1 MDTLAQAPNLNS
13 ARVLVVE
20 DENEIR
26 QLIALHLRRE
36 GLIVDE
42 VAQGELATHRMTANE
57 YDLAIVD
64 WMLPGMS
71 GIEITRWI
79 RAQGRLRQVPI
90 LFVTAKSE
98 PEDITEG
105 LNAGADDYVT
115 KPFDTHVLVA
125 RVRALL
131 RRKKWLESPI
141 HQAVAPAP
149 KVRSELRVGALVL
162 FPDAFEAYLADQK
175 MDLTKSEF
183 RLLQTLMENQG
194 KVLARDR
201 LIEQIQGEGV
211 NVVGRTID
219 THVFGLRKKMGPHA
233 DLIETIRGVGY
244 RVGFVGN

>member
-1 MDTLAQAPNLNS
+1 MDTVVQGPNLQS
-13 ARVLVVE
+13 LRVLVVE
-20 DENEIR
+20 DETEIR

-36 GLIVDE
+36 GLVVDE
-42 VAQGELATHRMTANE
+42 VAQGEQATHRLAANE

-79 RAQGRLRQVPI
+79 RSQGRYRQVPI

-98 PEDITEG
+98 PDDIAEG

-115 KPFDTHVLVA
+115 KPFDTHVLIA
-125 RVRALL
+125 RVKALL
-131 RRKKWLESPI
+131 RRKKWLETPVVQQSS
-141 HQAVAPAP
+141 
-149 KVRSELRVGALVL
+149 KMALVVGSL
-162 FPDAFEAYLADQK
+162 VMHPDAFEAFLAGEK

-194 KVLARDR
+194 KVLSRDR

-219 THVFGLRKKMGPHA
+219 THVFGLRKKLGAHA
-233 DLIETIRGVGY
+233 DMIETIRGVGY
-244 RVGFVGN
+244 RVGFTGN

>member
-1 MDTLAQAPNLNS
+1 MDTVVQAPNLNS
-13 ARVLVVE
+13 LRVLVVE
-20 DENEIR
+20 DETEIR

-36 GLIVDE
+36 GLVVDE
-42 VAQGELATHRMTANE
+42 VAQGEQATHRLSSNE

-79 RAQGRLRQVPI
+79 RSQGRLQTVPI

-115 KPFDTHVLVA
+115 KPFDTHVLIA
-125 RVRALL
+125 RVKALL
-131 RRKKWLESPI
+131 RRKKWLEAPVV
-141 HQAVAPAP
+141 VATASTP
-149 KVRSELRVGALVL
+149 SQLQVGALVMY
-162 FPDAFEAYLADQK
+162 PEAFEAFLAGEK

-194 KVLARDR
+194 KVLSRDR

-219 THVFGLRKKMGPHA
+219 THVFGLRKKLGEHA
-233 DLIETIRGVGY
+233 DMIETIRGIGY
-244 RVGFVGN
+244 RVGFTGN

>member
-1 MDTLAQAPNLNS
+1 MDTSAQALSLQS

-42 VAQGELATHRMTANE
+42 VAQGELATHRMMANE

-79 RAQGRLRQVPI
+79 RAQGRMRRVPI

-115 KPFDTHVLVA
+115 KPFDTHVLIA

-131 RRKKWLESPI
+131 RRKKWLESP
-141 HQAVAPAP
+141 ATLTPSAP
-149 KVRSELRVGALVL
+149 KGELSIGALVL
-162 FPDAFEAYLADQK
+162 FPDAFEAYLADEK

-194 KVLARDR
+194 KVLSRDR

-219 THVFGLRKKMGPHA
+219 THVFGLRKKLGVHA

-244 RVGFVGN
+244 RVGFAGS

>member
-1 MDTLAQAPNLNS
+1 MDTLAQAPSLNS

-42 VAQGELATHRMTANE
+42 VAQGELATHRMSANE

-71 GIEITRWI
+71 GVEITRWI
-79 RAQGRLRQVPI
+79 RSQGRMRQVPI

-131 RRKKWLESPI
+131 RRKKWLESPMS
-141 HQAVAPAP
+141 QPTASTSRA
-149 KVRSELRVGALVL
+149 KSELRVGALVL
-162 FPDAFEAYLADQK
+162 FPEAFEAYLADQK

-219 THVFGLRKKMGPHA
+219 THVFGLRKKLGEHA

-244 RVGFVGN
+244 RVGFAGS

>member
-1 MDTLAQAPNLNS
+1 MDTVVQGPSLQSL
-13 ARVLVVE
+13 RVLVVE
-20 DENEIR
+20 DETEIR

-36 GLIVDE
+36 GLVVDE
-42 VAQGELATHRMTANE
+42 VAQGEQATHRLSSNE
-57 YDLAIVD
+57 YDLAVVD

-79 RAQGRLRQVPI
+79 RGQGRFRQVPI

-98 PEDITEG
+98 PDDIAEG
-105 LNAGADDYVT
+105 LNAGADDYLT
-115 KPFDTHVLVA
+115 KPFDTHVLIA

-131 RRKKWLESPI
+131 RRKKWLEMPAIQQSP
-141 HQAVAPAP
+141 
-149 KVRSELRVGALVL
+149 KSELIVGSLVMY
-162 FPDAFEAYLADQK
+162 PDAYEAFLSGEK

-194 KVLARDR
+194 KVLSRDR

-219 THVFGLRKKMGPHA
+219 THVFGLRKKLGAHA
-233 DLIETIRGVGY
+233 DMIETIRGVGY
-244 RVGFVGN
+244 RVGFTGS